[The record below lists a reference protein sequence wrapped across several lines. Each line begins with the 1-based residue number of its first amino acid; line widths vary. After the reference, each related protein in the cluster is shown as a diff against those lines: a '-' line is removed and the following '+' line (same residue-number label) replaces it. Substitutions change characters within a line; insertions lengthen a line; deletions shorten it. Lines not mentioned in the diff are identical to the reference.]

1 MVKQDHQLHR
11 TRRCWRDHYGNGILY
26 RYLGTEES
34 VASSATSAVANVND
48 DPTGSVTIE
57 VLQHKEKHYSIERLA
72 DAMD

>member
-26 RYLGTEES
+26 RYSRNRRS

-48 DPTGSVTIE
+48 DPTGSVTIGGTAT
-57 VLQHKEKHYSIERLA
+57 QEKH
-72 DAMD
+72 